1 LKLSV
6 HIYKIKSTEFP
17 LTGSYREV
25 WNRKGSDMQCFHL
38 SLQVLE
44 FTGRNY
50 AVTCKQGFVPPWK
63 LRTPGGVVFSNTWE
77 SDVID

>member
-1 LKLSV
+1 M
-6 HIYKIKSTEFP
+6 STEFP